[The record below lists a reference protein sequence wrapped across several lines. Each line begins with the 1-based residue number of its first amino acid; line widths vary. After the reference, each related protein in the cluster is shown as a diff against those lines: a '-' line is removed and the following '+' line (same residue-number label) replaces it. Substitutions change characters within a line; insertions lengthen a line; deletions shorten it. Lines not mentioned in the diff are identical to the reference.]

1 MSIVKSLGR
10 LKNNIFG
17 GPGNTGF
24 EKPPAFRTRIKLDEN
39 PVGILD
45 DDPLRFG
52 TYQFPKDMYANG
64 QIGHY
69 MIFYVNKMMATNYS
83 YDSKA
88 TLAEKRYQK
97 EVAVNQ
103 QLFGTPD
110 FQGFAQ
116 KPKTKIVDIRGETKA
131 TQEYFERQSRKT
143 KGISRSV
150 SGEDLSQP
158 DNRNRRLRSGLA
170 TRALEEGQTRRITDS
185 VALYMPPNVKD
196 STVAE
201 YQDTPTGL
209 IGFAAQRGI
218 DFVKLMA
225 AKDYQAANEV
235 LVGTGLSFAEEGFRR
250 SGLAM
255 AEALSGTE
263 GGIETVN
270 RIFGRADNPFLELF
284 FTTMGLRTF
293 TYNFQLM
300 PRNEEE
306 THEIQR
312 IIQLFRFHMAPE
324 MQDANSRYLTLP
336 SEFDIH
342 YMMVGKDGEGRENDY
357 FSRIATCVL
366 TQVYTDYTPNE
377 RLRTFEDGAP
387 TQINLSLAFT
397 ETEML
402 TKEKINEGY

>member
-88 TLAEKRYQK
+88 TLAEKRYAKNVSLFQK
-97 EVAVNQ
+97 INNPFELNALAN
-103 QLFGTPD
+103 
-110 FQGFAQ
+110 
-116 KPKTKIVDIRGETKA
+116 PKTKIVDIRGETKA

-185 VALYMPPNVKD
+185 VALYMPPNIKD
-196 STVAE
+196 STVAQYE
-201 YQDTPTGL
+201 DTPTGL

-225 AKDYQAANEV
+225 AKDYQAANDV
-235 LVGTGLSFAEEGFRR
+235 LVGTGLTFAEEGFRR

-255 AEALSGTE
+255 AEALSGSE
-263 GGIETVN
+263 GGIETIN
-270 RIFGRADNPFLELF
+270 RIFGRADNPF
-284 FTTMGLRTF
+284 
-293 TYNFQLM
+293 
-300 PRNEEE
+300 
-306 THEIQR
+306 
-312 IIQLFRFHMAPE
+312 
-324 MQDANSRYLTLP
+324 
-336 SEFDIH
+336 
-342 YMMVGKDGEGRENDY
+342 
-357 FSRIATCVL
+357 
-366 TQVYTDYTPNE
+366 
-377 RLRTFEDGAP
+377 
-387 TQINLSLAFT
+387 
-397 ETEML
+397 
-402 TKEKINEGY
+402 